1 MTVRL
6 VCLSGL
12 ASEKIAFTT
21 LNVNSYLMPR
31 SDPLVH
37 CGACCC
43 SEEIN
48 NWQWTPW
55 AVWCHVL
62 CARAIGL
69 RWIPWTRYCLVLNV
83 SSLHPSLAART
94 SIYRYTTQD
103 IARWYAVIPWSAAEI
118 KWSHASGCS
127 KYYRALNTCS
137 FGCTK
142 NLDELAGTLL
152 CGQGLNAFNG
162 PKGIQRVSEIL
173 DILWTKSI
181 KNMFLQDDVSIW
193 HNKTLLKQTNYTR
206 HYISLYYVYIY
217 IYIKSYLEMIK

>member
-1 MTVRL
+1 MLHDGEAGLSFRVGLRKNRIHYTQCKFL
-6 VCLSGL
+6 FDAAKWSSCTLCLRES
-12 ASEKIAFTT
+12 
-21 LNVNSYLMPR
+21 
-31 SDPLVH
+31 
-37 CGACCC
+37 GACCC
-43 SEEIN
+43 TEEIN

-55 AVWCHVL
+55 AVWCHAL

-69 RWIPWTRYCLVLNV
+69 RWILWTRYCLVLNV

-94 SIYRYTTQD
+94 TIYRYTTQD

-118 KWSHASGCS
+118 QWSHASGCS

-173 DILWTKSI
+173 DILWTKS
-181 KNMFLQDDVSIW
+181 
-193 HNKTLLKQTNYTR
+193 
-206 HYISLYYVYIY
+206 
-217 IYIKSYLEMIK
+217 